1 MIIIE
6 NNAKLTKIVEK
17 YVILQSQ
24 IFLDM
29 WILLAIA
36 SALCLGVYDIFKK
49 LSLNGN
55 NVLTVLFFN
64 TLFGALLMSPIIFIG
79 LSHGEIGLG
88 GTVVG
93 HFHILIK
100 SAIVLSS
107 WLFGYFGLKHLPL
120 TIAGPINATRP
131 VMVLVGAMLIFG
143 ERLNLMQWGGVILG
157 ISSLF
162 LISRIGAKEG
172 ISIKNN
178 RWLWLSFGA
187 MITGAMSGLYDKY
200 LLRQYDPLEV
210 QAWYSFYQ
218 LVIMGVTITIIKRV
232 KRDTTP
238 FQWRWTIPCIALFLT
253 IADIAYFYSLSL
265 EGSMISVVSMIRRG
279 SVIVSFLFGV
289 VMLREKNIKLKLIDL
304 SILLVGLALLV
315 LGSQ

>member
-1 MIIIE
+1 MW
-6 NNAKLTKIVEK
+6 
-17 YVILQSQ
+17 
-24 IFLDM
+24 IFL
-29 WILLAIA
+29 AVV

-64 TLFGALLMSPIIFIG
+64 TLFGALFMSPVIVDG
-79 LSHGEIGLG
+79 LINGRVGLG
-88 GTVVG
+88 ETTIG
-93 HFHILIK
+93 HFHIVIK
-100 SAIVLSS
+100 SFIVLSS
-107 WLFGYFGLKHLPL
+107 WLCGYFGLKHLPL

-131 VMVLVGAMLIFG
+131 VMVLIGAMLIFG
-143 ERLNLMQWGGVILG
+143 ERLNLLQWGGVILG
-157 ISSLF
+157 ISSLY
-162 LISRIGAKEG
+162 LISRIGSKEG
-172 ISIKNN
+172 ISIKHN

-187 MITGAMSGLYDKY
+187 MVMGAVSGLYDKY

-218 LVIMGVTITIIKRV
+218 FVIMGITIAIIKRV

-265 EGSMISVVSMIRRG
+265 DDSLIAVVSMIRRG

-289 VMLREKNIKLKLIDL
+289 IMLHEKNVKLKIIDL
-304 SILLVGLALLV
+304 SILLVGLILLV
-315 LGSQ
+315 IGSN

>member
-1 MIIIE
+1 
-6 NNAKLTKIVEK
+6 
-17 YVILQSQ
+17 
-24 IFLDM
+24 M
-29 WILLAIA
+29 WILLAVA

-64 TLFGALLMSPIIFIG
+64 TAFGALLMSPVIIERLING
-79 LSHGEIGLG
+79 SVGLG
-88 GTVVG
+88 ETSMG

-100 SAIVLSS
+100 SFIVLSS
-107 WLFGYFGLKHLPL
+107 WLCGYFGLKHLPL

-131 VMVLVGAMLIFG
+131 VMVLIGAMLIFG
-143 ERLNLMQWGGVILG
+143 ERLNLLQWGGVILG
-157 ISSLF
+157 ISSLY
-162 LISRIGAKEG
+162 LISRIGRKEG
-172 ISIKNN
+172 ISIKHN

-187 MITGAMSGLYDKY
+187 MVMGAVSGLYDKY

-218 LVIMGVTITIIKRV
+218 FVIMGITIAIIKRV

-265 EGSMISVVSMIRRG
+265 DDSLIAVVSMIRRG

-289 VMLREKNIKLKLIDL
+289 IMLHEKNVKLKIIDL
-304 SILLVGLALLV
+304 SILLVGLILLV
-315 LGSQ
+315 IGSN

>member
-1 MIIIE
+1 
-6 NNAKLTKIVEK
+6 
-17 YVILQSQ
+17 
-24 IFLDM
+24 M
-29 WILLAIA
+29 WILLAVA

-64 TLFGALLMSPIIFIG
+64 TAFGALLMSPVIIEG
-79 LSHGEIGLG
+79 LINGSVGLG
-88 GTVVG
+88 ETSMG

-100 SAIVLSS
+100 SFIVLSS
-107 WLFGYFGLKHLPL
+107 WLCGYFGLKHLPL

-131 VMVLVGAMLIFG
+131 VMVLIGAMLIFG
-143 ERLNLMQWGGVILG
+143 ERLNLLQWGGVILG
-157 ISSLF
+157 ISSLY
-162 LISRIGAKEG
+162 LISRIGRKEG
-172 ISIKNN
+172 ISIKHN

-187 MITGAMSGLYDKY
+187 MVMGAVSGLYDKY

-218 LVIMGVTITIIKRV
+218 FVIMGITIAIIKQV

-265 EGSMISVVSMIRRG
+265 DDSLIAVVSMIRRG

-289 VMLREKNIKLKLIDL
+289 IMLHEKNVKLKIIDL
-304 SILLVGLALLV
+304 SILLVGLILLV
-315 LGSQ
+315 IGSN

>member
-6 NNAKLTKIVEK
+6 NNTKVTKIVEK

-79 LSHGEIGLG
+79 LSKGEIGLG
-88 GTVVG
+88 ATALG

-172 ISIKNN
+172 FSIKNN

-218 LVIMGVTITIIKRV
+218 LVIMGVTIAIIKRV

-265 EGSMISVVSMIRRG
+265 EDSMISVVSMIRRG

-289 VMLREKNIKLKLIDL
+289 IMLREKNVKLKIIDL
-304 SILLVGLALLV
+304 SILLVGLVLLV

>member
-1 MIIIE
+1 
-6 NNAKLTKIVEK
+6 
-17 YVILQSQ
+17 
-24 IFLDM
+24 M
-29 WILLAIA
+29 WIILAIA

-49 LSLNGN
+49 LSLKDN

-64 TLFGALLMSPIIFIG
+64 TLFGALFMSPIIIQG
-79 LSHGEIGLG
+79 LINGSIGLG
-88 GTVVG
+88 NTSLG

-100 SAIVLSS
+100 SFIVLSS

-131 VMVLVGAMLIFG
+131 VMVLIGAMLLFG
-143 ERLNLMQWGGVILG
+143 ERLNLLQWGGVILG
-157 ISSLF
+157 ISSLY
-162 LISRIGAKEG
+162 LISRIGSKEG

-178 RWLWLSFGA
+178 QWLWLSFGA
-187 MITGAMSGLYDKY
+187 MIMGAISGLYDKY
-200 LLRQYDPLEV
+200 LLRQYEPLEV

-218 LVIMGVTITIIKRV
+218 LVIMGITIAIIKRV
-232 KRDTTP
+232 KRDTTT

-265 EGSMISVVSMIRRG
+265 DDSMISVVSMIRRG

-289 VMLREKNIKLKLIDL
+289 IMLHEKNVKLKIIDL
-304 SILLVGLALLV
+304 SILLIGLVLLV

>member
-143 ERLNLMQWGGVILG
+143 ERLNLLQWGGVILG

-187 MITGAMSGLYDKY
+187 MVTGAMSGLYDKY

-218 LVIMGVTITIIKRV
+218 LVIMGVTIAIIKRV

>member
-6 NNAKLTKIVEK
+6 NSTKVTNIVEN
-17 YVILQSQ
+17 YVILQLQ
-24 IFLDM
+24 IFEFM
-29 WILLAIA
+29 WIFLAVV

-64 TLFGALLMSPIIFIG
+64 TLFGALLMSPVIVDG
-79 LSHGEIGLG
+79 LINGRVGLG
-88 GTVVG
+88 ETTIG
-93 HFHILIK
+93 HFHIVIK
-100 SAIVLSS
+100 SFIVLSS
-107 WLFGYFGLKHLPL
+107 WLCGYFGLKHLPL

-131 VMVLVGAMLIFG
+131 VMVLIGAMLIFG
-143 ERLNLMQWGGVILG
+143 ERLNLLQWGGVILG
-157 ISSLF
+157 ISSLY
-162 LISRIGAKEG
+162 LISRIGSKEG
-172 ISIKNN
+172 ISIKHN

-187 MITGAMSGLYDKY
+187 MVMGAVSGLYDKY

-218 LVIMGVTITIIKRV
+218 FVIMGITIAIIKQV

-265 EGSMISVVSMIRRG
+265 EDSLIAVVSMIRRG
-279 SVIVSFLFGV
+279 SVIVSFIFGV
-289 VMLREKNIKLKLIDL
+289 IILQEKNVKMKIIDL
-304 SILLVGLALLV
+304 FILLIGLVLLV
-315 LGSQ
+315 FGSQ

>member
-1 MIIIE
+1 
-6 NNAKLTKIVEK
+6 
-17 YVILQSQ
+17 
-24 IFLDM
+24 M
-29 WILLAIA
+29 WILLAVA

-64 TLFGALLMSPIIFIG
+64 TAFGALLMSPVIIEG
-79 LSHGEIGLG
+79 LINGSVGLG
-88 GTVVG
+88 ETSMG
-93 HFHILIK
+93 HFHIIIK
-100 SAIVLSS
+100 SFIVLSS
-107 WLFGYFGLKHLPL
+107 WLCGYFGLKHLPL

-131 VMVLVGAMLIFG
+131 VMVLIGAMLIFG
-143 ERLNLMQWGGVILG
+143 ERLNLLQWGGVTLG
-157 ISSLF
+157 ISSLY
-162 LISRIGAKEG
+162 LISRIGRKEG
-172 ISIKNN
+172 ISIKHN

-187 MITGAMSGLYDKY
+187 MVMGAVSGLYDKY

-218 LVIMGVTITIIKRV
+218 FVIMGITIAIIKRV

-265 EGSMISVVSMIRRG
+265 DDSLIAVVSMIRRG

-289 VMLREKNIKLKLIDL
+289 IMLHEKNVKLKIIDL
-304 SILLVGLALLV
+304 SILLVGLILLV
-315 LGSQ
+315 IGSN

>member
-1 MIIIE
+1 
-6 NNAKLTKIVEK
+6 
-17 YVILQSQ
+17 
-24 IFLDM
+24 M
-29 WILLAIA
+29 WILLAVA

-64 TLFGALLMSPIIFIG
+64 TAFGALLMSPVIIEG
-79 LSHGEIGLG
+79 LINGSVGLG
-88 GTVVG
+88 KTSMG

-100 SAIVLSS
+100 SFIVLSS
-107 WLFGYFGLKHLPL
+107 WLCGYFGLKHLPL

-131 VMVLVGAMLIFG
+131 VMVLIGAMLIFG
-143 ERLNLMQWGGVILG
+143 ERLNLLQWGGVILG
-157 ISSLF
+157 ISSLY
-162 LISRIGAKEG
+162 LISRIGRKEG
-172 ISIKNN
+172 ISIKHN

-187 MITGAMSGLYDKY
+187 MVMGAVSGLYDKY

-218 LVIMGVTITIIKRV
+218 FVIMGITIAIIKRV

-265 EGSMISVVSMIRRG
+265 DDSLIAVVSMIRRG

-289 VMLREKNIKLKLIDL
+289 IMLHEKNVKLKIIDL
-304 SILLVGLALLV
+304 SILLVGLILLV
-315 LGSQ
+315 IGSN

>member
-1 MIIIE
+1 
-6 NNAKLTKIVEK
+6 
-17 YVILQSQ
+17 
-24 IFLDM
+24 M
-29 WILLAIA
+29 WILLAVA

-64 TLFGALLMSPIIFIG
+64 TAFGALLMSPVIIEG
-79 LSHGEIGLG
+79 LINGSVGLG
-88 GTVVG
+88 ETSMG

-100 SAIVLSS
+100 SFIVLSS
-107 WLFGYFGLKHLPL
+107 WLCGYFGLKHLPL

-131 VMVLVGAMLIFG
+131 VMVLIGAMLIFG
-143 ERLNLMQWGGVILG
+143 ERLNLLQWGGVTLG
-157 ISSLF
+157 ISSLY
-162 LISRIGAKEG
+162 LISRIGRKEG
-172 ISIKNN
+172 ISIKHN
-178 RWLWLSFGA
+178 RWLWFSFGA
-187 MITGAMSGLYDKY
+187 MVMGAVSGLYDKY

-218 LVIMGVTITIIKRV
+218 FVIMGITIAIIKRV

-265 EGSMISVVSMIRRG
+265 DDSLIAVVSMIRRG

-289 VMLREKNIKLKLIDL
+289 IMLHEKNVKLKIIDL
-304 SILLVGLALLV
+304 SILLVGLILLV
-315 LGSQ
+315 IGSN

>member
-1 MIIIE
+1 MINFAII
-6 NNAKLTKIVEK
+6 KI
-17 YVILQSQ
+17 
-24 IFLDM
+24 DNM
-29 WILLAIA
+29 WVLLAVA
-36 SALCLGVYDIFKK
+36 SALCLGIYDIFKK

-64 TLFGALLMSPIIFIG
+64 TLFGALMMSPIVVQCLING
-79 LSHGEIGLG
+79 SIGLG
-88 GTVVG
+88 NTVTG
-93 HFHILIK
+93 HCLIIIK
-100 SAIVLSS
+100 SFIVLTS

-143 ERLNLMQWGGVILG
+143 EYLNLMQWSGVILG
-157 ISSLF
+157 ISSLY
-162 LISRIGAKEG
+162 LISRIGGKEG
-172 ISIKNN
+172 ISIKQN

-187 MITGAMSGLYDKY
+187 MVMGAISGLYDKY
-200 LLRQYDPLEV
+200 LLRHYDPLEV

-218 LVIMGVTITIIKRV
+218 LVIIGVTIAIIKRI
-232 KRDTTP
+232 KHDATP

-265 EGSMISVVSMIRRG
+265 DDSMISVVSMIRRG
-279 SVIVSFLFGV
+279 SVIVSFLFGAIV
-289 VMLREKNIKLKLIDL
+289 LHEKNVKLKIIDL
-304 SILLVGLALLV
+304 SILLAGLILLV